1 MAVTSLRK
9 IDLNLLVALEA
20 VLEERNLTRAAE
32 RIGMTQPAMSGA
44 LARLRKLIGDDLLI
58 RVGRGYELSPVAED
72 LLPTVREAMAQVQRT
87 LGASRAFD
95 PATSTRRF
103 TISVS
108 DYALFVIGTRL
119 ERRLAELA
127 PGVEVAFDHIPP
139 PGELGTHLLRRDLV
153 IGGTKR
159 GIPGQRQ
166 AVFRDRFV
174 CIVSDADTP
183 LRGNHAS
190 HEELEA
196 LPYLAGWFGDDVRTH
211 ADDALAAAGVQVR
224 RVQTAPGLLSL
235 AFLVPG
241 TQLFAFVPERLAVDM
256 GAQLG
261 LRVVSVPFEV
271 PPLVEA
277 AHWHPLNAEEAGLRW
292 LLGVIGEIGRELRGE
307 PRTDHS
313 PA

>member
-1 MAVTSLRK
+1 MSDLRK

-32 RIGMTQPAMSGA
+32 RVGMTQPAMSGA
-44 LARLRKLIGDDLLI
+44 LARLRKVIGDDLLI
-58 RVGRGYELSPVAED
+58 RVGRGYVLSPVGGE

-119 ERRLAELA
+119 ERRLAEIA

-139 PGELGTHLLRRDLV
+139 PDELGTHLLRRDLI
-153 IGGTKR
+153 IGGAKR
-159 GIPGQRQ
+159 GIPGQRR
-166 AVFRDRFV
+166 AIFRDRYV
-174 CIVSDADTP
+174 CVVSDADTP
-183 LRGNHAS
+183 LRGNRAS
-190 HEELEA
+190 QEELEA
-196 LPYLAGWFGDDVRTH
+196 LPYLSGWFGEEVKTHVDDG
-211 ADDALAAAGVQVR
+211 LAEAGIQVR
-224 RVQTAPGLLSL
+224 CVQTAPGLLAL
-235 AFLVPG
+235 PFLVPG
-241 TQLFAFVPERLAVDM
+241 TQMFAFVPERLVKHTA
-256 GAQLG
+256 AQLR
-261 LRVVSVPFEV
+261 LRIVDTPVEV

-292 LLGVIGEIGRELRGE
+292 LLDVLGEIGQELREE
-307 PRTDHS
+307 PAPEPS
-313 PA
+313 SA